1 MATRAGI
8 DTAIV
13 GRLTDDHQVMA
24 VAVKAEFDTA
34 DIRIWSGLDDLT
46 ISSETYTG
54 AGTLLGISGN
64 EDTAELTS
72 TGTVVTLS
80 GMDDTV
86 LGYALSE
93 NYQNRPIT
101 IFLVFTMGGSNEVA
115 GTMTLFKGRMTALSI
130 NDDPNGSTVVI
141 NAENRL
147 VDLNR
152 PSHLRYTVE
161 SQKYILSSDTSFRY
175 VQQLQDM
182 DIVWGKQSQKDTIP
196 KHGGGGGGGNQID
209 KDNHIT

>member
-8 DTAIV
+8 DTAIT

-24 VAVKAEFDTA
+24 VAVKAEFDTD
-34 DIRIWSGLDDLT
+34 DILIWSGLGDVT
-46 ISSETYTG
+46 INSETYTG
-54 AGTLLGISGN
+54 AGTLLGITGN
-64 EDTAELTS
+64 EDTAELSS
-72 TGTVVTLS
+72 TGTIVTLS

-86 LGYALSE
+86 LSYALTE

-101 IFLVFTMGGSNEVA
+101 IFLVFLMGGSNEVA
-115 GTMTLFKGRMTALSI
+115 GTMTTFKGRMTALSI
-130 NDDPNGSTVVI
+130 NDTPEGSTVVI

-161 SQKYILSSDTSFRY
+161 SQKYILSSDTSFKF

-182 DIVWGKQSQKDTIP
+182 DIVWGKASQKDAIP
-196 KHGGGGGGGNQID
+196 KSGGGGGGNQIE

>member
-1 MATRAGI
+1 MATRSGI
-8 DTAIV
+8 DTAITS
-13 GRLTDDHQVMA
+13 RLTNDHQIMG

-34 DIRIWSGLDDLT
+34 DIRVWSGLGDAT

-64 EDTAELTS
+64 EDTAELSS
-72 TGTVVTLS
+72 TGSIVTLS
-80 GMDDTV
+80 GMDSTV
-86 LGYALSE
+86 LSYALSE

-101 IFLVFTMGGSNEVA
+101 IFLVFLMGGSNEVA
-115 GTMTLFKGRMTALSI
+115 GTMTMFKGRMTALSI
-130 NDDPNGSTVVI
+130 NDDPNGATVTI

-147 VDLNR
+147 IDLNR

-161 SQKYILSSDTSFRY
+161 SQKYILSSDTSFKY

-182 DIVWGKQSQKDTIP
+182 DIVWGKASQKENVP
-196 KHGGGGGGGNQID
+196 HHRKGGDGIE
-209 KDNHIT
+209 KDNNPRQ